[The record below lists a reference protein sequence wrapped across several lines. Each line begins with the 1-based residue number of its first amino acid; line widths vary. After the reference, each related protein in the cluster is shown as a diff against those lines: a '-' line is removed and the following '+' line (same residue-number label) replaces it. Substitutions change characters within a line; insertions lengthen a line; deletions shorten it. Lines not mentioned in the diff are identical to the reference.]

1 MPTTVLLQACRDAQR
16 NEVDVLQSIFTHE
29 LTVAHTRPFCM
40 RVIVALDDIDC
51 RVRVFV
57 CFVLSCNALRSFL
70 VAGFVIRCCCL
81 DRSSTMYVLF
91 LTRN

>member
-1 MPTTVLLQACRDAQR
+1 MFFLFAKSNHSLVLALLPMPTTVLLQACRDAQR

-57 CFVLSCNALRSFL
+57 CFVLSCNALRSFWLL
-70 VAGFVIRCCCL
+70 VL
-81 DRSSTMYVLF
+81 
-91 LTRN
+91 